1 MSKIFWGLFLVLTFV
16 ITLPI
21 SWWGLS
27 KVDFAYPVLY
37 EKMNIAQHIS
47 TYAPKNTHNKNDF
60 VQTSKVERLA
70 LFHGVVDAIQNHGS
84 GLDLLFYT
92 NNAQQNKKLFTEAE
106 VIHLTDVANLLD
118 HLKPVALGAVIL
130 WIILTV
136 TLLIKKINL
145 PSRKQLISTTVVI
158 VLLIA
163 SVLAIGPE
171 KVFNQLHVWVFPEN
185 HQWFFYYEESIMSTM
200 MKAPDLFAY
209 IAGAWALFSVILS
222 VFLLSFLRLIFRK
235 H

>member
-47 TYAPKNTHNKNDF
+47 SYAPKNTHNKNDF
-60 VQTSKVERLA
+60 VQTSKAERLA
-70 LFHGVVDAIQNHGS
+70 LFHNVVVAIQNQGHG
-84 GLDLLFYT
+84 LELLSYT
-92 NNAQQNKKLFTEAE
+92 NNNNQDKKLFTEAE

-118 HLKPVALGAVIL
+118 HLKPVVLGAVIL
-130 WIILTV
+130 WVILTV

-145 PSRKQLISTTVVI
+145 PSRRQLITTTVVI

-171 KVFNQLHVWVFPEN
+171 KVFNQLHVWVFPDN

-209 IAGAWALFSVILS
+209 IAGAWALSSVILS
-222 VFLLSFLRLIFRK
+222 MILLMLLRLTLRK
-235 H
+235 L